1 MLSDRSGT
9 WSNSQY
15 VKSFRR
21 RIMCGTNAD
30 FDVDC
35 EVDAYAHKKGV
46 DAFFLRMII
55 QHYFRGIESQE

>member
-1 MLSDRSGT
+1 
-9 WSNSQY
+9 
-15 VKSFRR
+15 
-21 RIMCGTNAD
+21 MCGTNAD

-46 DAFFLRMII
+46 DAFFCIII